1 MDLIGDIVEKE
12 VDDAIA
18 PSFPEPSGSFTGFP
32 KPVVKSTW
40 KQRQAK
46 KKNNNNHVEHD
57 GETRYEK
64 QEPRGLKRLPKEKQ
78 KLNYDNLSEAE
89 KIHLENIEIL
99 SNMTEAERI
108 REKEELLG
116 SMDPRILQ
124 KLLLRSEEKLSKKKS
139 VNPVP
144 EFKGYGDW
152 IGGDKNGEEW
162 KDQTLDEEAVDMALG
177 IKSSLKIEDEDQ
189 APKPTKSVS
198 FDPVNTVKYPDD
210 GAPDPEWEDVED
222 LDDIAPESYQ
232 LVKEADEVS
241 KEEAISNV
249 HFLKPEVV
257 DEDDIYIDINDPDFN
272 EKLHEKYF
280 PDLPRDTEKLK
291 WMTPI
296 PDVAIDDMVFD
307 NVSDLRF
314 DFKGDLVVP
323 NAEQSVDTST
333 GLHHHTDNV
342 SLAGYTL
349 RELAHLSRSSMSSQ
363 RCIAIRTLGRILLKL
378 GKGKY
383 NIVPEFVYEDED
395 GEEHQ
400 ENPDADAMKRAN
412 TEFDQTFWGLI
423 DELRVIETLEEAADE
438 QATKNLSVRN
448 YAIEALWLWKQGGGN
463 TRHAN

>member
-18 PSFPEPSGSFTGFP
+18 PSFPESSGSFTGFP

-46 KKNNNNHVEHD
+46 KKNNNNNN
-57 GETRYEK
+57 
-64 QEPRGLKRLPKEKQ
+64 
-78 KLNYDNLSEAE
+78 LNYDNLSEAE

-177 IKSSLKIEDEDQ
+177 IKSSLKIEDKDQ
-189 APKPTKSVS
+189 TPKPTKSVS
-198 FDPVNTVKYPDD
+198 FDPVSTVKYPDD

-383 NIVPEFVYEDED
+383 NI
-395 GEEHQ
+395 
-400 ENPDADAMKRAN
+400 PDADAMKRAN